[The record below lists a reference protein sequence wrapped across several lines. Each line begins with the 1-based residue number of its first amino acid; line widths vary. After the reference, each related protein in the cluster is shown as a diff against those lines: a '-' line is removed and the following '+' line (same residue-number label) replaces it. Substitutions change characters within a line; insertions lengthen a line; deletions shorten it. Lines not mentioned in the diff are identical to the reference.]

1 MRKQHGRWWCLTSF
15 FAAFVSQQ
23 PMLVGLTLPLWA
35 VHFGADTTGEWGV
48 IDMCANFLCIIGIVV
63 AYVADTELREFM
75 ELNAHLASRKK
86 PKMVLLDEGLW
97 GLCRHP
103 NYLGEQLWW
112 WSMGLFGV
120 ACGEPWTLVG
130 AAFNSLV
137 MAEVT
142 VLTES
147 RMTTTGSKERQAA
160 YRDYADNTPVL
171 VPWGFFFRRNR
182 TVHMD

>member
-1 MRKQHGRWWCLTSF
+1 MALSAHRFSANRCADIG
-15 FAAFVSQQ
+15 
-23 PMLVGLTLPLWA
+23 PL
-35 VHFGADTTGEWGV
+35 H
-48 IDMCANFLCIIGIVV
+48 
-63 AYVADTELREFM
+63 
-75 ELNAHLASRKK
+75 S
-86 PKMVLLDEGLW
+86 
-97 GLCRHP
+97 
-103 NYLGEQLWW
+103 
-112 WSMGLFGV
+112 
-120 ACGEPWTLVG
+120 CGEPWTLVG

-171 VPWGFFFRRNR
+171 VPWGLFFRRNR